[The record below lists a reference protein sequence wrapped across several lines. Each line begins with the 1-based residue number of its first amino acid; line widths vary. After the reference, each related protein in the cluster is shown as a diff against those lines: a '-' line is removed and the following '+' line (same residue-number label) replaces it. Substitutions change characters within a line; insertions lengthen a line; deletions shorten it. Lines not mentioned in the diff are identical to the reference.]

1 MRRCIHWEENLKSC
15 KSSLA
20 SEGMLL
26 SAYLGHRDREVDVKT
41 EERDTKFNAILSSI
55 PRNLHLQTVCDVKPQ
70 QSEIGKGQ
78 LINQLNKS
86 FIVHLL

>member
-41 EERDTKFNAILSSI
+41 EERDTK
-55 PRNLHLQTVCDVKPQ
+55 V
-70 QSEIGKGQ
+70 
-78 LINQLNKS
+78 
-86 FIVHLL
+86 